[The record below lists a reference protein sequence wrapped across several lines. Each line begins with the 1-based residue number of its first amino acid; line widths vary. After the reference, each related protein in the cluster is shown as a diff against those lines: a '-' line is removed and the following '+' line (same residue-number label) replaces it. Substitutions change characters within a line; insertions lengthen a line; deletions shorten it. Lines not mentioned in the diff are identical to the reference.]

1 MIITWIWSATPP
13 PPPYTHPILPGTAY
27 PPPCPRLIIIIVY
40 QGDYL
45 NTWWSTRLKS
55 TITRAIDCACTL
67 RDINHLLNIYKMHI
81 FNYVVDE
88 DFFCQKSM
96 KLHQYTRQGVAICW
110 SYRQMKCALLAKC
123 YTPSKSPECVKI
135 IQINHHLHCFQV
147 RTFNWRRTRKNFNK
161 YMLILVI

>member
-1 MIITWIWSATPP
+1 
-13 PPPYTHPILPGTAY
+13 
-27 PPPCPRLIIIIVY
+27 
-40 QGDYL
+40 
-45 NTWWSTRLKS
+45 
-55 TITRAIDCACTL
+55 
-67 RDINHLLNIYKMHI
+67 MHI
-81 FNYVVDE
+81 FNYVVDA

-135 IQINHHLHCFQV
+135 LQINHHLHCFQV

-161 YMLILVI
+161 YMLILVCRIRTESGSSKVRHEARHVQFVPRQATCDNPSVFMDDDLWPEGVRYRWFKPARANPTQS